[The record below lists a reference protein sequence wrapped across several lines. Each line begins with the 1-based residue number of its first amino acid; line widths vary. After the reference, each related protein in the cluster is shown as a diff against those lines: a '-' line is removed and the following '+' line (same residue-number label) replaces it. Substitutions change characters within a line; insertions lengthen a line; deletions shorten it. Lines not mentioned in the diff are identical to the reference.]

1 MKDKFEMVGKH
12 IEEFSLP
19 NSRGETVN
27 IKEILGRKNIFIS
40 LKKGLAWGHWRKH
53 IQSLANHFDVIDQ
66 SNTIIIA
73 ITEDVLKNA
82 IEMEQ
87 KYAQGKF
94 PIYYDESKEVLT
106 KLGQEVKVVDD
117 TYRRMPAV
125 LIVDKEGIIQYAY
138 YGNSGSDNPKIE
150 ELLEAI
156 GNLK

>member
-1 MKDKFEMVGKH
+1 M
-12 IEEFSLP
+12 
-19 NSRGETVN
+19 
-27 IKEILGRKNIFIS
+27 
-40 LKKGLAWGHWRKH
+40 
-53 IQSLANHFDVIDQ
+53 IDQ

-138 YGNSGSDNPKIE
+138 YGDSGSDNPKIE

>member
-1 MKDKFEMVGKH
+1 M
-12 IEEFSLP
+12 
-19 NSRGETVN
+19 
-27 IKEILGRKNIFIS
+27 
-40 LKKGLAWGHWRKH
+40 
-53 IQSLANHFDVIDQ
+53 IDQ